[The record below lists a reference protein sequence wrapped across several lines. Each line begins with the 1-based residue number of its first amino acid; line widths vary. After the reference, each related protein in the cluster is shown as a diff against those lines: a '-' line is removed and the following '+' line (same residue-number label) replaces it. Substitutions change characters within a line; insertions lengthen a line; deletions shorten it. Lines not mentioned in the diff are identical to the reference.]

1 MRVLVQADSVH
12 MRYSPT
18 PRVLTQQWRREQ
30 RATTSSSVAIKPAG
44 VPAAERICTPAQQAA
59 MRASR

>member
-12 MRYSPT
+12 MGYSPT

-44 VPAAERICTPAQQAA
+44 VPAAERICTPAQ
-59 MRASR
+59 